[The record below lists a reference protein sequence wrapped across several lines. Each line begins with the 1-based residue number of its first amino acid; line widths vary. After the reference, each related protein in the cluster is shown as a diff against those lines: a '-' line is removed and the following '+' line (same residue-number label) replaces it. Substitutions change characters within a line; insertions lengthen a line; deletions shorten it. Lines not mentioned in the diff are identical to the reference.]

1 MLIKQIRQ
9 TCTIGL
15 HHHTTLP
22 AELMTIKAKLH
33 KNRDRKRERGRGRQK
48 NNNNNNK
55 MATSIG
61 KSEEREKKNH
71 PLWDENKETH
81 FKEFNTITR

>member
-1 MLIKQIRQ
+1 MGVMLIKQIRQ

-33 KNRDRKRERGRGRQK
+33 KNRDRKRETEADRKTITTTTKWPLLLEKVKR
-48 NNNNNNK
+48 
-55 MATSIG
+55 
-61 KSEEREKKNH
+61 EREKK
-71 PLWDENKETH
+71 PSTMG
-81 FKEFNTITR
+81 

>member
-1 MLIKQIRQ
+1 MGVMLIKQIRQ

-33 KNRDRKRERGRGRQK
+33 KNRDRKREAEADRK
-48 NNNNNNK
+48 
-55 MATSIG
+55 
-61 KSEEREKKNH
+61 
-71 PLWDENKETH
+71 
-81 FKEFNTITR
+81 TITTTTKWPLLLEKVKRERKKTIHYGMKTKKHILKSLIQ

>member
-1 MLIKQIRQ
+1 MGVMLIKQIRQ

-33 KNRDRKRERGRGRQK
+33 KNRDRKREAEADRK
-48 NNNNNNK
+48 TITTTTTK
-55 MATSIG
+55 WPLLL
-61 KSEEREKKNH
+61 EKVKNH
-71 PLWDENKETH
+71 PLWVENKETH